1 VSNLVWPQPERL
13 GPVSEG
19 GSDAKSENMQCVAD
33 TGDGFSTPQRS
44 FVGNY
49 EAAPTNRRK
58 EKEATGS
65 SNPRRPSSSP
75 MMLPRRGFLRGNIH
89 SKHTTECPTL
99 IWINDHHDASPF
111 PAALVDRGHRR
122 VFPR

>member
-58 EKEATGS
+58 EK
-65 SNPRRPSSSP
+65 RPP
-75 MMLPRRGFLRGNIH
+75 GHPIPDG
-89 SKHTTECPTL
+89 
-99 IWINDHHDASPF
+99 
-111 PAALVDRGHRR
+111 LVVHQ
-122 VFPR
+122 